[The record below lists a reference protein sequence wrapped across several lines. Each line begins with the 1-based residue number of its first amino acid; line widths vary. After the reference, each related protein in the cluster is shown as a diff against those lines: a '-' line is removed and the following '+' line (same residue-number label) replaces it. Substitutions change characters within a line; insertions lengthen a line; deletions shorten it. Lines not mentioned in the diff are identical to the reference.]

1 MIKFLK
7 DFFGM
12 TPPSQA
18 IKPIEP
24 VAPVQ
29 PINSQPPKKETVK
42 KPAAKPA
49 KITGAKKETAK
60 KAPAKTKKK

>member
-12 TPPSQA
+12 TPPSKA

-49 KITGAKKETAK
+49 KIAGTKKETTK
-60 KAPAKTKKK
+60 KAPVKTKKK